1 MRAPKEPGKKFQEVN
16 RYLEIGM
23 AFPACLV
30 VGLMIGYGLDKLFGT
45 HFLYLVFMLLGIAGA
60 FVQLLRLLKK

>member
-1 MRAPKEPGKKFQEVN
+1 VANKKLQDAS

-30 VGLMIGYGLDKLFGT
+30 AGLLIGYGLDKLFGT
-45 HFLYLVFMLLGIAGA
+45 NYLYLVFMLLGIAGA

>member
-1 MRAPKEPGKKFQEVN
+1 M
-16 RYLEIGM
+16 EIGL
-23 AFPACLV
+23 AFPASLV
-30 VGLMIGYGLDKLFGT
+30 AGLLIGYGLDKLFGT